1 MCQSISLFVA
11 TKHTD
16 GSTQVQ
22 VMTTYEKHLYGV
34 TSITQG
40 ADAPRLLATHV
51 LKTQVEYIYSTMH
64 KKTPKREKQCCLHT
78 CACVAKPSVH
88 KRRQWKI

>member
-51 LKTQVEYIYSTMH
+51 LKT
-64 KKTPKREKQCCLHT
+64 
-78 CACVAKPSVH
+78 
-88 KRRQWKI
+88 